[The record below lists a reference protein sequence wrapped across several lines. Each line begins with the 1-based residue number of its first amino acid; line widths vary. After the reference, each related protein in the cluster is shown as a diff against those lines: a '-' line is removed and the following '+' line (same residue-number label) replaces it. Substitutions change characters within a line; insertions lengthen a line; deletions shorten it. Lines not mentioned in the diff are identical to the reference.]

1 MRNDWKRGFGFGL
14 VVFLALR
21 TLTWANS
28 EIPNLWDDPTFQK
41 QFLGTYGFN
50 AEIEPRVTAVE
61 REQMEKLIKLLGTDL
76 KAAQTQLERL
86 AKPEASAVF
95 DFTLGNVYFQQDMLT
110 NAAAAYRQAISK
122 FPTFQRAHK
131 NLAIISIRLG
141 DFPQAIR
148 SFTRMIELGG
158 GDGLSYGL
166 LGLAYLQTGEFL
178 SAESAYRNAILLQPE
193 NLDWRLG
200 LARSLF
206 RQQKFHEAAQLC
218 DELIR
223 RNPQRVDFWLLQ
235 ANAFVGM
242 REARRAAEN
251 FEFVRRLGGATVE
264 MLNTLGDIYV
274 NEGIWDMAANRYRE
288 AIRLKPDQPA
298 TRPLRNVE
306 VLAVRGATSEAR
318 ELLSELERTMGDRLD
333 DAEKKRALQLH
344 ARIAVAEGRGEDAVR
359 VLQELV
365 TLDPLDGEALLLLG
379 QHHARQ
385 GDIERAMF
393 YYERA
398 QNLEKHEAEA
408 RLRRAQLLVSQAK
421 YNEAV
426 PLLRRAQ
433 ELQPRESVARYLDQV
448 ERLARVRR

>member
-1 MRNDWKRGFGFGL
+1 MKQLG
-14 VVFLALR
+14 VVLGVVLAC
-21 TLTWANS
+21 TAQIAGSTGV
-28 EIPNLWDDPTFQK
+28 PDLWSDPEFQK
-41 QFLGTYGFN
+41 QFLGTFGVN

-61 REQMEKLIKLLGTDL
+61 REQMEKLVKLLGTDL
-76 KAAQTQLERL
+76 RAAQAQLERL
-86 AKPEASAVF
+86 AKPDASAVF

-122 FPTFQRAHK
+122 FPTFHRAHK

-206 RQQKFHEAAQLC
+206 RQQKHAEAAQLC

-223 RNPQRVDFWLLQ
+223 RQPQRVDFWLLQ
-235 ANAFVGM
+235 ANAFIGM

-251 FEFVRRLGGATVE
+251 FEFVRHLGAATAE
-264 MLNTLGDIYV
+264 MLHTLGDIYV
-274 NEGIWDMAANRYRE
+274 NEGILDLAANTYRE
-288 AIRLKPDQPA
+288 AVRIKPDQPA
-298 TRPLRNVE
+298 ARPLRNVE
-306 VLAVRGATSEAR
+306 ILASRGATREAR
-318 ELLSELERTMGDRLD
+318 ELLAEVEQVMSNRF
-333 DAEKKRALQLH
+333 DAADQKRAWQLH
-344 ARIAVAEGRGEDAVR
+344 ARLAVAEGRGDEAAR

-379 QHHARQ
+379 QHYARQ
-385 GDIERAMF
+385 GDVDRAMF

-398 QNLEKHEAEA
+398 QSLDKYEAEA
-408 RLRRAQLLVSQAK
+408 RLRRAQLLVSQTK

-426 PLLRRAQ
+426 PLLRRVQ

-448 ERLARVRR
+448 ERLARARR